1 MPLVEKKCLF
11 VESNGRKT
19 LLSVLWDSR
28 KSPQKQEVPMRKD
41 KRELIAHMIYWLFIG
56 GLLVLTLLL
65 TDKKLTSQ
73 VILINFGC
81 FSLINIS
88 VFYINYTLLI
98 PQLLK
103 RYWVY
108 ILALIALITVMA
120 AVKTIIAVLYSDAVL
135 KHVNAKTGAVEY
147 TELVYFTWGSVF
159 TSGFFI
165 ISGCLI
171 KFALDWFSN
180 IRIRRSLE
188 TEKKDME
195 LQFLKSQLNPHFL
208 FNSLNNIYSL
218 AYQKS
223 DKTADA
229 ILKLSEIMRYM
240 IYESNDSWV
249 ALSKEIEYLQ
259 SYIELQKLRFKDGA
273 AVVMTLNGEIDD
285 QQILPLVLISFVE
298 NAFKH
303 GVANDHSDPIRIN
316 IIANQKILHFS
327 ITNKKSNANKDEMG
341 GVGLNNVER
350 RLQLLYPERYK
361 LNIVNSATHYTIE
374 LMLDL

>member
-1 MPLVEKKCLF
+1 M
-11 VESNGRKT
+11 
-19 LLSVLWDSR
+19 
-28 KSPQKQEVPMRKD
+28 KD
-41 KRELIAHMIYWLFIG
+41 KRELIAHIVYWLFIISFIFLVVFFSG
-56 GLLVLTLLL
+56 EKYNSSELLVKYGYFT
-65 TDKKLTSQ
+65 
-73 VILINFGC
+73 V
-81 FSLINIS
+81 INIS
-88 VFYINYTLLI
+88 IFYINYTLLI

-103 RYWVY
+103 KYWLYVLS
-108 ILALIALITVMA
+108 IIALIALMS
-120 AVKTIIAVLYSDAVL
+120 AVKTIMAVLYREEVLRHWDTKTKTLEYSSLAVF
-135 KHVNAKTGAVEY
+135 V
-147 TELVYFTWGSVF
+147 WSSVF

-180 IRIRRSLE
+180 IRIQRSLE

-249 ALSKEIEYLQ
+249 ALSKEIEYVQ

-273 AVVMTLNGEIDD
+273 SVVMTLNGEIDD

-303 GVANDHSDPIRIN
+303 GVANDPSDPIRIN

-327 ITNKKSNANKDEMG
+327 ITNKKNNANKDHVG

-361 LNIVNSATHYTIE
+361 LNIVNSATHYTSE
-374 LMLDL
+374 LMLDI

>member
-1 MPLVEKKCLF
+1 MR
-11 VESNGRKT
+11 GR
-19 LLSVLWDSR
+19 
-28 KSPQKQEVPMRKD
+28 
-41 KRELIAHMIYWLFIG
+41 RELIAHLVYWLFFIG
-56 GLLVLTLLL
+56 MVSVSLFFNQSKHSHTYYIVNIGY
-65 TDKKLTSQ
+65 
-73 VILINFGC
+73 
-81 FSLINIS
+81 FSIINIS
-88 VFYINYTLLI
+88 IFYINYTLLI

-103 RYWVY
+103 KYWYY
-108 ILALIALITVMA
+108 IVSLIALIAVMSFA
-120 AVKTIIAVLYSDAVL
+120 KTIIAVLYRDQVL
-135 KHVNAKTGAVEY
+135 QHIDAKTGAIEE
-147 TELVYFTWGSVF
+147 TSVITYVVSTVF
-159 TSGFFI
+159 SSGFFI

-171 KFALDWFSN
+171 KFALDWFGN
-180 IRIRRSLE
+180 IRIQRSLE

-249 ALSKEIEYLQ
+249 ALSKEIEYVQ

-273 AVVMTLNGEIDD
+273 AVVMTLNGEIDN

-303 GVANDHSDPIRIN
+303 GVANDPSDPIRIN

-327 ITNKKSNANKDEMG
+327 ITNKKNNANKDHVG

-361 LNIVNSATHYTIE
+361 LNIVNSATHYTSE
-374 LMLDL
+374 LMLDI

>member
-1 MPLVEKKCLF
+1 MK
-11 VESNGRKT
+11 G
-19 LLSVLWDSR
+19 
-28 KSPQKQEVPMRKD
+28 
-41 KRELIAHMIYWLFIG
+41 KRELIAHSVYWLFIIG
-56 GLLVLTLLL
+56 ILALNMVFSDTKRDPIYIMVNIGYF
-65 TDKKLTSQ
+65 S
-73 VILINFGC
+73 VINVSI
-81 FSLINIS
+81 
-88 VFYINYTLLI
+88 FYINYTLLI

-103 RYWVY
+103 KYWYY
-108 ILALIALITVMA
+108 ILSLIVLIALMA
-120 AVKTIIAVLYSDAVL
+120 AVKTIMAVLYRDQVL
-135 KHVNAKTGAVEY
+135 QRVNSRTGMVEEVNLISFVV
-147 TELVYFTWGSVF
+147 TTIFS
-159 TSGFFI
+159 SGFFV

-171 KFALDWFSN
+171 KFGLDWFSN
-180 IRIRRSLE
+180 IRIQRSLE

-208 FNSLNNIYSL
+208 FNCLNNIYSL

-229 ILKLSEIMRYM
+229 ILKLSEILRYM

-249 ALSKEIEYLQ
+249 ALSKEIEYVQ

-303 GVANDHSDPIRIN
+303 GVANDPADPIRIN
-316 IIANQKILHFS
+316 IIANKKILHFS
-327 ITNKKSNANKDEMG
+327 ITNKKNSANKDHVG

-374 LMLDL
+374 LMLDI

>member
-1 MPLVEKKCLF
+1 M
-11 VESNGRKT
+11 
-19 LLSVLWDSR
+19 
-28 KSPQKQEVPMRKD
+28 KD
-41 KRELIAHMIYWLFIG
+41 KRELIAHLIYWLFIG
-56 GLLVLTLLL
+56 GLLILIMLL
-65 TDKKLTSQ
+65 TDKKLNPEII
-73 VILINFGC
+73 VINFGV

-103 RYWVY
+103 KYWVY
-108 ILALIALITVMA
+108 IIALIALIMLMA
-120 AVKTIIAVLYSDAVL
+120 AVKTVIAVLYSDSVL
-135 KHVNAKTGAVEY
+135 KHVNARTGAIDY
-147 TELVYFTWGSVF
+147 TELPLFIWGSVF

-171 KFALDWFSN
+171 KFALDWYSN
-180 IRIRRSLE
+180 IRIQRSLE

-273 AVVMTLNGEIDD
+273 AVTMTLNGEIDD

-303 GVANDHSDPIRIN
+303 GVANDPADPIRIN

-327 ITNKKSNANKDEMG
+327 ITNKKSNANKDEIG

-350 RLQLLYPERYK
+350 RLQLLYPDRYK
-361 LNIVNSATHYTIE
+361 LNIVNSATHYTSE

>member
-1 MPLVEKKCLF
+1 MI
-11 VESNGRKT
+11 G
-19 LLSVLWDSR
+19 
-28 KSPQKQEVPMRKD
+28 
-41 KRELIAHMIYWLFIG
+41 KRELIAHLAYWLFIG
-56 GLLVLTLLL
+56 MILCLFVFLDNRPLSAGQVLV
-65 TDKKLTSQ
+65 
-73 VILINFGC
+73 NFGY
-81 FSLINIS
+81 FAIINIS
-88 VFYINYTLLI
+88 IFYINYTLLI

-103 RYWVY
+103 KYWFY
-108 ILALIALITVMA
+108 ILSLIVLIAVMA
-120 AVKTIIAVLYSDAVL
+120 AAKTIIAVLYRDVVL
-135 KHVNAKTGAVEY
+135 EHKDVHTGIVTY
-147 TELVYFTWGSVF
+147 TDVSLFALSSVF

-171 KFALDWFSN
+171 KFTLDWFSN
-180 IRIRRSLE
+180 IKIQRSLE

-208 FNSLNNIYSL
+208 FNCLNNIYSL

-229 ILKLSEIMRYM
+229 VLKLSDIMRYM

-249 ALSKEIEYLQ
+249 SLSKEIEYLK

-273 AVVMTLNGEIDD
+273 AVEMTLNGEIDD
-285 QQILPLVLISFVE
+285 QQIIPLILIAFVE

-303 GVANDHSDPIRIN
+303 GVANDPENPIRIN

-327 ITNKKSNANKDEMG
+327 ITNKKSNANKDNVG

-361 LNIVNSATHYTIE
+361 LNIVNSATHYTSE
-374 LMLDL
+374 LMLDI

>member
-1 MPLVEKKCLF
+1 M
-11 VESNGRKT
+11 NN
-19 LLSVLWDSR
+19 
-28 KSPQKQEVPMRKD
+28 
-41 KRELIAHMIYWLFIG
+41 KRELIAHSAYWLFISG
-56 GLLVLTLLL
+56 VMLLALY
-65 TDKKLTSQ
+65 
-73 VILINFGC
+73 
-81 FSLINIS
+81 FSNQKITADELRISIGYFTVINIS
-88 VFYINYTLLI
+88 IFYINYTLLI
-98 PQLLK
+98 PLLVK
-103 RYWVY
+103 KYWLY
-108 ILALIALITVMA
+108 ILSLIGLIILMA
-120 AVKTIIAVLYSDAVL
+120 AVKTIIAVLYRDIVL
-135 KHVNAKTGAVEY
+135 QHTSPKTGEVIVTAINSFV
-147 TELVYFTWGSVF
+147 VQSVF

-171 KFALDWFSN
+171 KFTLDWFSN
-180 IRIRRSLE
+180 IRIQRSLE

-229 ILKLSEIMRYM
+229 ILKLSEILRYM

-249 ALSKEIEYLQ
+249 ALSTEIEYVN

-273 AVVMTLNGEIDD
+273 AIEMTVNGEIDN

-303 GVANDHSDPIRIN
+303 GVANDPNDPIRIN
-316 IIANQKILHFS
+316 IIANKKILHFS
-327 ITNKKSNANKDEMG
+327 ITNKKNVSNKDEMG

-361 LNIVNSATHYTIE
+361 LNIVNSATHYTSE
-374 LMLDL
+374 LMLDI